1 MKRMHRRAAL
11 SVSAILIA
19 AALILIYVPGLL
31 IPETAVAGSFQ
42 NAGLPPSFAHPFGTD
57 ALGRDL
63 LMRTLKGLSQKT

>member
-31 IPETAVAGSFQ
+31 IPETAVAAAFRMPGCR
-42 NAGLPPSFAHPFGTD
+42 PPSRIPSEPTRWD
-57 ALGRDL
+57 AIF
-63 LMRTLKGLSQKT
+63 